1 MRIALVI
8 VSKGYGG
15 LERHVI
21 DLANELA
28 KAHTVCVFGDAS
40 FREKLDPSVQ
50 LRELAAKTWRFNPL
64 ALLQLRQDLDD
75 FIPDVIHA
83 QANKAAFMTKLCGA
97 TAPARIATLHNVKNH
112 TEPFDSFDGV
122 IAVSHPA
129 RQRLKHAQSLV
140 IENGIAPIRTLSDT
154 QRCALKARWC
164 TPDEPLTLAVGR
176 LVEAKGFDNLISA
189 WRDLPGKLV
198 IVGTGKEEEALE
210 KQVAQLGLGQRVVFA
225 GFRADVPEL
234 MQAADLFVL
243 SSRREGFPYVL
254 VEALHA
260 GVPIIATDI
269 PGAREFLPS
278 QAVVPCDDTQ
288 ALNSALQWALNQ
300 WPDLR
305 SCYAPYSARARH
317 ELTLAQMTAKTV
329 AFYEQILQSKR
340 P

>member
-40 FREKLDPSVQ
+40 FREKLDPSIQ
-50 LRELAAKTWRFNPL
+50 LRELAATTWRFNLL
-64 ALLQLRQDLDD
+64 ALWQLRRDLDA
-75 FIPDVIHA
+75 FAPDVIHA
-83 QANKAAFMTKLCGA
+83 QANKAAFMTNLCGT
-97 TAPARIATLHNVKNH
+97 TAPARIATLHNVKHH
-112 TEPFDSFDGV
+112 TEPFTAFDGV

-129 RQRLKHAQSLV
+129 QQRLKHAQSLV
-140 IENGIAPIRTLSDT
+140 VENGIAPIRTLSDT
-154 QRCALKARWC
+154 QRSVLKARWC

-198 IVGTGKEEEALE
+198 IVGTGKEEESLKRQA
-210 KQVAQLGLGQRVVFA
+210 AQQGLGKRVIFV

-234 MQAADLFVL
+234 MQAADLL
-243 SSRREGFPYVL
+243 AMSSRREGFPYVL

-269 PGAREFLPS
+269 PGAREFLPRE
-278 QAVVPCDDTQ
+278 AVVPCDDTN
-288 ALNSALQWALNQ
+288 ALHNALQWALNQ

-305 SCYAPYSARARH
+305 ARYEPYCTRARH